1 MPLRF
6 INNLYKKKR
15 GDFSPLIIPPTPP
28 LHTTEEGLQSQ
39 RYKDVEDLDIIR
51 DFDQDVKSRIFNGL
65 KDFINIKQIFIL
77 IEWILVL

>member
-51 DFDQDVKSRIFNGL
+51 HFNLNVKSQSMKCCECFLMLSRCFCPFL
-65 KDFINIKQIFIL
+65 CL
-77 IEWILVL
+77 